1 MAEAPKMITELTDI
15 LDQDIETIVALRMN
29 AERKVSRHQRLI
41 EKVIG
46 NLGRPGFLYVIV
58 LFVGVWIAVST
69 SATELHVPWND
80 PAPFFWLQGILGCGS
95 LSSQQEVWRSL
106 KNEQEEEK

>member
-41 EKVIG
+41 EKAIG
-46 NLGRPGFLYVIV
+46 NLGRPTFFYFII
-58 LFVGVWIAVST
+58 LFVIGWIVVST
-69 SATELHVPWND
+69 SATRLHVP
-80 PAPFFWLQGILGCGS
+80 
-95 LSSQQEVWRSL
+95 
-106 KNEQEEEK
+106 